1 MVVFDTIKLKKHGY
15 LKNLLDRDNNF
26 INTKYIRLTVGGGI
40 FKMIINTTI
49 FQLESDLTNSINNV
63 DEEFDVGVDGNLFFT
78 SIGTINGDVT
88 TMKIKDNTL
97 LISDSDT
104 RIRLSVIRGEEIDS
118 VDRSS
123 HNSTTYTYFTVG
135 DITKLLPFTTSD
147 NSGFSGVTLDTS
159 KAGVLSF
166 YATNRHHIG
175 YLERSLGDGV
185 SAPLPSA
192 IFPKEVIAS
201 LGKLGAD
208 VKVGIAEN
216 EGGAITIKY
225 DEDSGMNGYI
235 YTRLL
240 NFPIT
245 SLNGVFPKVPTRKF
259 NIDRTELKETIDT
272 LKTLT
277 DDTTASLTI
286 KKSGEDLIMVLNH
299 PDFNKKMKIAG
310 ELDADF
316 EVSIDTDGLLLGLS
330 VFGDKYVDLYADE
343 TAPFIMFANDTNKTI
358 HAKKRRF

>member
-26 INTKYIRLTVGGGI
+26 INTKYIRLSIDGGI
-40 FKMIINTTI
+40 FKMIINTTV
-49 FQLESDLTNSINNV
+49 FQLESDLTNAINSV
-63 DEEFDVGVDGNLFFT
+63 DETFDVGVDGNLFFT
-78 SIGTINGDVT
+78 SISTIKGDVT
-88 TMKIKDNTL
+88 TLRVKDNTL
-97 LISDSDT
+97 LISDNDT
-104 RIRLSVIRGEEIDS
+104 RIRLSIIRGEEIDN
-118 VDRSS
+118 VDRKTED
-123 HNSTTYTYFTVG
+123 TTPYTYFTVG
-135 DITKLLPFTTSD
+135 DITKLLPFTTTD
-147 NSGFSGVTLDTS
+147 NSGFSGVTLDAS
-159 KAGVLSF
+159 KTGVLSF
-166 YATNRHHIG
+166 FATNRHHIG
-175 YLERSLGDGV
+175 YIERILGDGV
-185 SAPLPSA
+185 TSPLPSA
-192 IFPKEVIAS
+192 IFPKEVISS

-225 DEDSGMNGYI
+225 DEDGMNGRI

-240 NFPIT
+240 NFPTT
-245 SLNGVFPKVPTRKF
+245 SLGGVFAKVPTRRF

-277 DDTTASLTI
+277 DDTTASLTV
-286 KKSGEDLIMVLNH
+286 KQSSDGLIMVLNH
-299 PDFNKKMKIAG
+299 PDFNKRMKIAG

-330 VFGDKYVDLYADE
+330 VFGDKYVDLFADE
-343 TAPFIMFANDTNKTI
+343 TAPFIMFSNGINKTI